1 MSKNKFKFILSFCIL
16 VFGFGISAF
25 AEEQFVY
32 DDKAKRNPFMPL
44 VTTDGRL
51 ISLGQQDNSEINLEG
66 IIYDEAG
73 SSYAIVNQSIVRISD
88 WVGDYR
94 VLKIEKNK
102 VIFLKDGQPIEA
114 ELKKEE

>member
-1 MSKNKFKFILSFCIL
+1 MLKNKYKFVLSFCIL
-16 VFGFGISAF
+16 VFGSGISAF
-25 AEEQFVY
+25 SEEQFVY